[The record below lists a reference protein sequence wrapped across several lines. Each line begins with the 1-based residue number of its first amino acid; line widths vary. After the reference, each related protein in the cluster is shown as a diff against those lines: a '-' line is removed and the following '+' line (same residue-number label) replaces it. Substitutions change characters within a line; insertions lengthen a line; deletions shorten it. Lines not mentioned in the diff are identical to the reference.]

1 MRHVTRM
8 VEELQEEF
16 PEFRV
21 FLLHGRMKSGER
33 DAVMN
38 DFLARRCDILVS
50 TTVIEV
56 GVDVPNA
63 TVMVIENAERF
74 GLSQLHQM
82 RGRVGRGEHESIC
95 YIVYSFISGEES
107 GERLKIMGETSDGFR
122 ISEFDLANRGP
133 GEFMGTKQSGV
144 PGFSFANLIRDSAI
158 LSESRESAR
167 ELMGEEENLRKHEKL
182 FMHVRKKWGEMLEL
196 DTSS

>member
-1 MRHVTRM
+1 M
-8 VEELQEEF
+8 
-16 PEFRV
+16 
-21 FLLHGRMKSGER
+21 
-33 DAVMN
+33 D
-38 DFLARRCDILVS
+38 DFLAKRCDVLVS

-63 TVMVIENAERF
+63 TVIVIENAERF

-82 RGRVGRGEHESIC
+82 RGRVGRGEHESTC
-95 YIVYSFISGEES
+95 YIVYSFMSGEES

-158 LSESRESAR
+158 LNESRDSAR
-167 ELMGEEENLRKHEKL
+167 ELVGEEENIGEYEKL
-182 FMHVRKKWGEMLEL
+182 FKHVREKWGDMLEL